1 MTNYVKF
8 PQALEAMLLGKRA
21 KLKNGKA
28 IYSVRYYQSKINKKD
43 DLRMYAENTAGK
55 VSRVRELNVR
65 FITLFT
71 WEILDDEL
79 SN

>member
-1 MTNYVKF
+1 
-8 PQALEAMLLGKRA
+8 
-21 KLKNGKA
+21 
-28 IYSVRYYQSKINKKD
+28 
-43 DLRMYAENTAGK
+43 MYAENTAGK